1 MMKPVYWD
9 CPHCGERRTRLL
21 AAVTHIRAVHD
32 DRTAAP
38 LKVLKASAS

>member
-21 AAVTHIRAVHD
+21 AAVTHIRAVHGSPW
-32 DRTAAP
+32 TAP
-38 LKVLKASAS
+38 LKVKKAAAS